1 MSLPHNHKL
10 TEILV
15 CIVVA
20 AFVGF
25 LADTASPSVPS
36 PEEAL
41 EHILGDRII
50 LDKEALHERFE
61 ADKSSLERMYHY
73 GYDTIVTKHS
83 RQAGLDWR
91 LVASLI
97 CQESAFQAAA
107 IAARRYHGLMQ
118 ISSSAAGIFNIKDLR
133 DPDSNVEVG
142 TKYLKY
148 LMDNYMKEGMD
159 SVNAV
164 KFALAAYNCGPG
176 KLQNLRDSAK
186 ATGFLTDNWET
197 FADLP
202 INSDWPTGKYVTRI
216 LDRYEEF
223 KIITR

>member
-1 MSLPHNHKL
+1 MSLPRKHRL

-20 AFVGF
+20 AFIGI
-25 LADTASPSVPS
+25 LADKASPSVPT
-36 PEEAL
+36 PEDAL
-41 EHILGDRII
+41 ENILGERIM
-50 LDKEALHERFE
+50 LDKEALHKRFA

-73 GYDTIVTKHS
+73 GYDTIVTRHS
-83 RQAGLDWR
+83 RQAGVDWR

-97 CQESAFQAAA
+97 CQESGFKATAAH
-107 IAARRYHGLMQ
+107 RYHGFMQ
-118 ISSSAAGIFNIKDLR
+118 ISSSTANIFGIEDLS
-133 DPDSNVEVG
+133 DPDRNIEAG
-142 TKYLKY
+142 TKYLRH
-148 LMDNYMKEGMD
+148 LMDIYMKEGMD

-176 KLQNLRDSAK
+176 RLQNLRDSAK
-186 ATGFLTDNWET
+186 TDGIRTDNWET
-197 FADLP
+197 FAGLP
-202 INSDWPTGKYVTRI
+202 FISDWPVINYVKRI